1 MLSSGGTILVA
12 DDEQHLRESL
22 AELFTAQG
30 HSVLQAADGSEVLN
44 LLRDRIPDTIFL
56 DLKMPKLD
64 GLSTLKA
71 LKQSP
76 ELRRIPIVIIT
87 AFGGSEQTIE
97 GMKAGAYDY
106 ITKPFDP
113 DEVLRTAARAIEVNR
128 LSREVEQLRA
138 RAEADDPDA
147 SGGLIG
153 QHPAMR
159 EVFKLIGR
167 VAPTEA
173 TVLIV
178 GESGTGKE
186 LVAQAIHRHSRR
198 AAGPMVA
205 VNCAAIPSTLIESE
219 LFGYERGAFTGATAP
234 KPGRIEQ
241 AHDGTLFLDEI
252 GDLPVDA
259 QAKLL
264 RALQERK
271 FERLGAGP
279 TITSNFRLLAATNQ
293 NLEELV
299 AEGRFR
305 EDLLYRLNVVKIE
318 IPPLRARRGDI
329 PALAEHFMRSAQGTR
344 PEPPSGFSEEALRAL
359 MMHDY
364 PGNVRELR
372 NMIERA
378 VVLARGP
385 LISVEDLPSFG
396 DDRPSDDSYL
406 TELME
411 LPLEQAVA
419 SLERRMIL
427 RALARDRHHPPRAA
441 RVLLHRD
448 HRRLV
453 AHNAF
458 ALHIDEGI
466 RRAQID
472 GEIVGEPAKYGI
484 EYHKIDFSTAPETGS
499 PSPRLRAVK
508 GIFRR
513 PTTTKKLTDAR
524 MRLSIAHQ
532 SYSAAFHRANQHC
545 A

>member
-64 GLSTLKA
+64 GLSTLKT
-71 LKQSP
+71 LKQNP
-76 ELRRIPIVIIT
+76 ELRRIPVVIIT

-159 EVFKLIGR
+159 EVFKLIGK

-173 TVLIV
+173 SVLIV

-198 AAGPMVA
+198 ASGPIIA

-241 AHDGTLFLDEI
+241 ADDGTLFLDEI
-252 GDLPVDA
+252 GDLPVEA

-271 FERLGAGP
+271 FERLGAGQ
-279 TITSNFRLLAATNQ
+279 TIASNFRLLAATNQ

-329 PALAEHFMRSAQGTR
+329 VVLAEHFLQSAQATR
-344 PEPPSGFSEEALRAL
+344 TDPPSGFTEEALRAL
-359 MMHDY
+359 MTYDY
-364 PGNVRELR
+364 PGNVRELK

-378 VVLARGP
+378 VVLLRGP
-385 LISVEDLPSFG
+385 LITIEDLPAFG
-396 DDRPSDDSYL
+396 GDRPSDDSYL

-419 SLERRMIL
+419 SLERRMIQ
-427 RALARDRHHPPRAA
+427 RALARASGNKTEAA
-441 RVLLHRD
+441 RILGIHRQ
-448 HRRLV
+448 HLY
-453 AHNAF
+453 
-458 ALHIDEGI
+458 
-466 RRAQID
+466 
-472 GEIVGEPAKYGI
+472 AKLKELGV
-484 EYHKIDFSTAPETGS
+484 E
-499 PSPRLRAVK
+499 
-508 GIFRR
+508 
-513 PTTTKKLTDAR
+513 
-524 MRLSIAHQ
+524 
-532 SYSAAFHRANQHC
+532 
-545 A
+545 

>member
-1 MLSSGGTILVA
+1 MLSNGGTILVA

-22 AELFTAQG
+22 VELFAAQG
-30 HSVLQAADGSEVLN
+30 HSVLQAADGTEVLN
-44 LLRDRIPDTIFL
+44 LLRDRTPDTIFL

-64 GLSTLKA
+64 GLSTLKT
-71 LKQSP
+71 LKQNP
-76 ELRRIPIVIIT
+76 ELRRIPVVIIT

-113 DEVLRTAARAIEVNR
+113 DEVLRTAARAIEVSR

-138 RAEADDPDA
+138 RADADDPDA

-159 EVFKLIGR
+159 EVFKLIGK

-173 TVLIV
+173 SVLIV

-198 AAGPMVA
+198 AFGPIIA
-205 VNCAAIPSTLIESE
+205 VNCAAIPSNLIESE

-241 AHDGTLFLDEI
+241 ADDGTLFLDEI
-252 GDLPVDA
+252 GDLPLEA

-271 FERLGAGP
+271 FERLGAGQ
-279 TITSNFRLLAATNQ
+279 TIASNFRLLAATNQ

-329 PALAEHFMRSAQGTR
+329 PALAENFMRSAQATKT
-344 PEPPSGFSEEALRAL
+344 EPPSGFTEEALRTL
-359 MMHDY
+359 MTYDY

-385 LISVEDLPSFG
+385 LITVEDLPSFG
-396 DDRPSDDSYL
+396 GDRPGDDSYL
-406 TELME
+406 TELMG

-427 RALARDRHHPPRAA
+427 RALARASGNKTEAA
-441 RVLLHRD
+441 RILGIHRQ
-448 HRRLV
+448 HL
-453 AHNAF
+453 
-458 ALHIDEGI
+458 
-466 RRAQID
+466 
-472 GEIVGEPAKYGI
+472 Y
-484 EYHKIDFSTAPETGS
+484 S
-499 PSPRLRAVK
+499 
-508 GIFRR
+508 
-513 PTTTKKLTDAR
+513 KLKE
-524 MRLSIAHQ
+524 LGVE
-532 SYSAAFHRANQHC
+532 
-545 A
+545 